1 MWLRTSARSTPI
13 LERMQGE
20 DERELKFRS
29 AMLDLYDTW
38 RREVNY
44 RAGRFRQLITN
55 HGAVGASSF
64 LLGKSGV
71 STGFARLAQAGK
83 LDLTMEYLVLRPE
96 FGSLFSAEER
106 GIARRRLTDHGM
118 RRDQL
123 PLEPY

>member
-1 MWLRTSARSTPI
+1 
-13 LERMQGE
+13 MQGE
-20 DERELKFRS
+20 VERALQFRS

-38 RREVNY
+38 RSEINY
-44 RAGRFRQLITN
+44 PAGRFRQLITN
-55 HGAVGASSF
+55 RGGVGAARF

-71 STGFARLAQAGK
+71 STGFARLAQAGR
-83 LDLTMEYLVLRPE
+83 LELTMEYLILRPE
-96 FGSLFSAEER
+96 FGSLFTAEER

>member
-1 MWLRTSARSTPI
+1 
-13 LERMQGE
+13 MQGD
-20 DERELKFRS
+20 DERDLEFRS
-29 AMLDLYDTW
+29 AMLDLYDRW

-55 HGAVGASSF
+55 RGAVGAASF
-64 LLGKSGV
+64 LLGKPGV

-83 LDLTMEYLVLRPE
+83 LELTMEYLVLRPE
-96 FGSLFSAEER
+96 FGALFTVEER
-106 GIARRRLTDHGM
+106 GVARRRLTDHGM